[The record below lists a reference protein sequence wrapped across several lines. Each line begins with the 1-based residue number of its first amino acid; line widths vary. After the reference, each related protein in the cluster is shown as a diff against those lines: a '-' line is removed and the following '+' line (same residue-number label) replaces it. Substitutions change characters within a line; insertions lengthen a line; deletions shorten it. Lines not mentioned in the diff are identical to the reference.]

1 MKISF
6 TIFLAGLVFCGCSH
20 KPAPLTSAAMT
31 QSATNQ
37 IAQLS
42 QRVTELERQVQELS
56 RVVAPLKAEQ
66 VIDQRRKALRAKFNN
81 KIAQDLKKYS
91 REQIRDAEQLYQVAN
106 RKWGSPEANESL
118 QKMIAQYPDINRTG
132 CAVLYMAQ
140 MSQGE
145 KRANYLQEC
154 MKQYSN
160 CWYGDGV
167 QVGAYARYLL
177 IQDYLKKGEPDKA
190 EALSKELENQ
200 YPDAIDHTG
209 HLLKDRL
216 AAING

>member
-1 MKISF
+1 MKPSF
-6 TIFLAGLVFCGCSH
+6 TFFLAGLLFCGCSH
-20 KPAPLTSAAMT
+20 KPAPLTPVAMT
-31 QSATNQ
+31 PSATNQ
-37 IAQLS
+37 IAQIS
-42 QRVTELERQVQELS
+42 QRVAELERQVQELS
-56 RVVAPLKAEQ
+56 QVVEPLKAEQ
-66 VIDQRRKALRAKFNN
+66 AIDRRRRALRVKFNN

-106 RKWGSPEANESL
+106 RKWGSPEASASL
-118 QKMIAQYPDINRTG
+118 QKMITEYPDINRTG

-145 KRANYLQEC
+145 ERAKYLQEC
-154 MKQYSN
+154 MKQYNN

-177 IQDYLKKGEPDKA
+177 IQDYLKAGEQGKA
-190 EALSKELENQ
+190 EALTKELEAH

-209 HLLKDRL
+209 HLLRDRL
-216 AAING
+216 DPAKS